1 MIMRPIF
8 AAVAAGVIAFLALCT
23 VIGQVLAWRVRTVA
37 GRETVANL
45 NARIRSW
52 WGIVAVFG
60 AAIVFGR
67 IATLVLFAILSFLSF
82 REFVSLTP
90 TRRGDHRSLFLAF
103 FVVVPLQYWL
113 IGIDWY
119 GLFSIFIPVYVFLV
133 LPALSAA
140 AGDTR
145 DFLARNAKLQ
155 WGLMLTV
162 YAISCAPALLMLDLP
177 GYGFPNALLLL
188 YLMVVV
194 QISDVFQYVFGK
206 LFGRTRLSPAV
217 SPSKTVEGLVGGGL
231 SATLIGAALFGITP
245 FSPLQ
250 AAAMSLVIVVGGFF
264 GGFVLSAIKR
274 DLGVKDWGRMIEG
287 HGGILDRLDSV
298 SFASPLFF
306 HLTRYYFAT

>member
-1 MIMRPIF
+1 MIANPVF
-8 AAVAAGVIAFLALCT
+8 VAVTACVIAFLALCT
-23 VIGQVLAWRVRTVA
+23 VIGLVLARHVSAPAARD
-37 GRETVANL
+37 TVANL

-52 WGIVAVFG
+52 WGIVFVFG
-60 AAIVFGR
+60 AALLFGR
-67 IATLVLFAILSFLSF
+67 IVTLVLFAILSFLAF
-82 REFVSLTP
+82 REFISLTP
-90 TRRGDHRSLFLAF
+90 TRAGDHRSLFLSF
-103 FVVVPLQYWL
+103 FVVVPAQYWL

-119 GLFSIFIPVYVFLV
+119 GLFSIFIPVYVFLL
-133 LPALSAA
+133 LPALSAV

-162 YAISCAPALLMLDLP
+162 FAISHAPALLLLDLSR
-177 GYGFPNALLLL
+177 YRLPNALLLL
-188 YLMVVV
+188 YLMIVV

-206 LFGRTRLSPAV
+206 LFGRTRLSPAI

-231 SATLIGAALFGITP
+231 TAVLIGAALSGITP

-250 AAAMSLVIVVGGFF
+250 AAGMSAVIVIGGFF

-287 HGGILDRLDSV
+287 HGGILDRMDSV

-306 HLTRYYFAT
+306 HLTRYCFAT

>member
-1 MIMRPIF
+1 MIANPVCV
-8 AAVAAGVIAFLALCT
+8 AVTASVIAFLALCT
-23 VIGQVLAWRVRTVA
+23 VIGFLLARHVSA
-37 GRETVANL
+37 PAASDTVANL

-52 WGIVAVFG
+52 WGIVFVFG
-60 AAIVFGR
+60 AALLFGR
-67 IATLVLFAILSFLSF
+67 VVTLVLFAILSFLAF
-82 REFVSLTP
+82 REFMSLTP
-90 TRRGDHRSLFLAF
+90 TRAGDHRSLFLSF
-103 FVVVPLQYWL
+103 FVVIPVQYWL

-119 GLFSIFIPVYVFLV
+119 GVFSIFIPVYVFLL
-133 LPALSAA
+133 LPALSAM

-145 DFLARNAKLQ
+145 DFLSGNAKLQ

-162 YAISCAPALLMLDLP
+162 FAISHAPALLLLDLP
-177 GYGFPNALLLL
+177 RYRLPNALLLL
-188 YLMVVV
+188 YLMIVV

-206 LFGRTRLSPAV
+206 LFGRTRLSPAI

-231 SATLIGAALFGITP
+231 TAVLIGAALSGITP

-250 AAAMSLVIVVGGFF
+250 AAAMSAVIVIGGFF

-287 HGGILDRLDSV
+287 HGGILDRMDSV

>member
-1 MIMRPIF
+1 MITQPIF
-8 AAVAAGVIAFLALCT
+8 AATAAGIVAFLALCSL
-23 VIGQVLAWRVRTVA
+23 IGLVLSWRVKTPA
-37 GRETVANL
+37 ARETVFNL

-60 AAIVFGR
+60 AALVFGR
-67 IATLVLFAILSFLSF
+67 IVTLVLFAILSFLAL

-119 GLFSIFIPVYVFLV
+119 GLVTIFIPVYVFLL
-133 LPALSAA
+133 LPALSAV
-140 AGDTR
+140 AGDTN

-162 YAISCAPALLMLDLP
+162 YAISYAPAMLLLELP

-206 LFGRTRLSPAV
+206 LFGRTKLSPAI
-217 SPSKTVEGLVGGGL
+217 SPSKTVEGLAGGGL
-231 SATLIGAALFGITP
+231 TATLIGAALCGITP

-250 AAAMSLVIVVGGFF
+250 AAGMSAVIVIAGFF

-274 DLGVKDWGRMIEG
+274 DLGVNDWSRMIEG
-287 HGGILDRLDSV
+287 HGGVLDRMDSV

-306 HLTRYYFAT
+306 HLTRYYFAA

>member
-1 MIMRPIF
+1 M
-8 AAVAAGVIAFLALCT
+8 
-23 VIGQVLAWRVRTVA
+23 
-37 GRETVANL
+37 ANL

-60 AAIVFGR
+60 AALVFGR
-67 IATLVLFAILSFLSF
+67 IVTLVLFAILSFLAL

-119 GLFSIFIPVYVFLV
+119 GLVAIFIPVYVFLL
-133 LPALSAA
+133 LPALSAV
-140 AGDTR
+140 AGDTN

-162 YAISCAPALLMLDLP
+162 YAISYAPALLLLDLP

-206 LFGRTRLSPAV
+206 LFGRTKLSPAI

-231 SATLIGAALFGITP
+231 TATVIGAALCGITP

-250 AAAMSLVIVVGGFF
+250 AAAMSAVIVIGGFF

-287 HGGILDRLDSV
+287 HGGVLDRMDSV

-306 HLTRYYFAT
+306 HLTRYYFAA

>member
-1 MIMRPIF
+1 MIANPIF
-8 AAVAAGVIAFLALCT
+8 VTVTACVIAFLALCT
-23 VIGQVLAWRVRTVA
+23 VIGFVLARHVA
-37 GRETVANL
+37 APAARDTVANL

-52 WGIVAVFG
+52 WGIVFVFG
-60 AAIVFGR
+60 AALLFGR
-67 IATLVLFAILSFLSF
+67 VVTLVLFAILSFLSF
-82 REFVSLTP
+82 REFMSLTP
-90 TRRGDHRSLFLAF
+90 TRAGDHRSLFLSF
-103 FVVVPLQYWL
+103 FVVVPVQYWL

-119 GLFSIFIPVYVFLV
+119 GLFSIFIPVYVFLL
-133 LPALSAA
+133 LPALSAM

-162 YAISCAPALLMLDLP
+162 FAISHAPALLLLDFS
-177 GYGFPNALLLL
+177 GYGLPNALLLL
-188 YLMVVV
+188 YLMIVV

-206 LFGRTRLSPAV
+206 LLGRTGLYPAI

-231 SATLIGAALFGITP
+231 TAVVIGAALSGITP

-250 AAAMSLVIVVGGFF
+250 AAAMSAVIVIGGFF

-287 HGGILDRLDSV
+287 HGGILDRMDSV

>member
-1 MIMRPIF
+1 MIANPVF
-8 AAVAAGVIAFLALCT
+8 VTVTACVIAFLALCT
-23 VIGQVLAWRVRTVA
+23 VIGLVLARHVSAPAARD
-37 GRETVANL
+37 TVANL

-52 WGIVAVFG
+52 WGIVFVFG
-60 AAIVFGR
+60 AALLFGR
-67 IATLVLFAILSFLSF
+67 VVTLVLFAILSFLAF
-82 REFVSLTP
+82 REFMSLTP
-90 TRRGDHRSLFLAF
+90 TRAGDHRSLFLSF
-103 FVVVPLQYWL
+103 FVVVPVQYWL

-119 GLFSIFIPVYVFLV
+119 GLFSIFIPVYVFL
-133 LPALSAA
+133 LFPALSAM

-162 YAISCAPALLMLDLP
+162 FAISHAPALLLLDLS
-177 GYGFPNALLLL
+177 GYRLPNALLLL
-188 YLMVVV
+188 FLMIVV

-206 LFGRTRLSPAV
+206 LFGRTRLSPAI

-231 SATLIGAALFGITP
+231 TAVLIGAALSGITP

-250 AAAMSLVIVVGGFF
+250 AAAMSAVIVTGGFF

-287 HGGILDRLDSV
+287 HGGILDRMDSV

>member
-1 MIMRPIF
+1 MTIQPIF
-8 AAVAAGVIAFLALCT
+8 AALVAGIIAFLALCT
-23 VIGQVLAWRVRTVA
+23 VIGRVLAWRIRTA
-37 GRETVANL
+37 TGRETIANL

-60 AAIVFGR
+60 TALVFGR
-67 IATLVLFAILSFLSF
+67 IVTLVLFAILSFLSL

-90 TRRGDHRSLFLAF
+90 TRRGDHRALFLAF
-103 FVVVPLQYWL
+103 FVVIPMQYWL

-140 AGDTR
+140 AGDTN

-162 YAISCAPALLMLDLP
+162 YAISYAPALLVLDLP
-177 GYGFPNALLLL
+177 GYEFPSAILLL
-188 YLMVVV
+188 YLLVVV
-194 QISDVFQYVFGK
+194 QLSDVFQYVFGK

-217 SPSKTVEGLVGGGL
+217 SPSKTIEGLVGGGL
-231 SATLIGAALFGITP
+231 TATLIGTALSGITP
-245 FSPLQ
+245 FSPWQ
-250 AAAMSLVIVVGGFF
+250 AAAMSMVIVIGGFF

>member
-1 MIMRPIF
+1 MIANPVF
-8 AAVAAGVIAFLALCT
+8 VTVTACVIGFLALCT
-23 VIGQVLAWRVRTVA
+23 VIGLVLARHVSAPAARD
-37 GRETVANL
+37 TVANL

-52 WGIVAVFG
+52 WGIVFVFG
-60 AAIVFGR
+60 AALLFGR
-67 IATLVLFAILSFLSF
+67 VVTLVLFAILSFLAF
-82 REFVSLTP
+82 REFMSLTP
-90 TRRGDHRSLFLAF
+90 TRAGDHRSLFLSF
-103 FVVVPLQYWL
+103 FVVVPVQYWL

-119 GLFSIFIPVYVFLV
+119 GLFSIFIPVYVFL
-133 LPALSAA
+133 LFPALSAM

-162 YAISCAPALLMLDLP
+162 FAISHAPALLLLEFS
-177 GYGFPNALLLL
+177 GYGLPSALLLL
-188 YLMVVV
+188 YLMIVV

-206 LFGRTRLSPAV
+206 LFGRTRLAPAI

-231 SATLIGAALFGITP
+231 SAVLIGAALSGITP

-250 AAAMSLVIVVGGFF
+250 AAAMSAVIVTGGFF

-287 HGGILDRLDSV
+287 HGGILDRMDSV

>member
-1 MIMRPIF
+1 MIANPVF
-8 AAVAAGVIAFLALCT
+8 VTVTVCVIAFLALCT
-23 VIGQVLAWRVRTVA
+23 MIGFVLARHVA
-37 GRETVANL
+37 APAARDTVANL

-52 WGIVAVFG
+52 WGIVFVFG
-60 AAIVFGR
+60 AALLFGR
-67 IATLVLFAILSFLSF
+67 VVTLVLFAILSFLAF
-82 REFVSLTP
+82 REFMSLTP
-90 TRRGDHRSLFLAF
+90 TRAGDHRSLFLSF
-103 FVVVPLQYWL
+103 FVVVPVQYWL

-119 GLFSIFIPVYVFLV
+119 GLFSIFIPVYVFLL
-133 LPALSAA
+133 LPALSAM

-162 YAISCAPALLMLDLP
+162 FAISHAPALLLLDFS
-177 GYGFPNALLLL
+177 GYGLPNALLLL
-188 YLMVVV
+188 YLMIVV

-206 LFGRTRLSPAV
+206 LLGRTRLAPAI

-231 SATLIGAALFGITP
+231 TAVLIGAALSGITP

-250 AAAMSLVIVVGGFF
+250 AAAMSAVIVIGGFF

-287 HGGILDRLDSV
+287 HGGILDRMDSV